1 MSDAVMK
8 YESVIGLEVHAQLL
22 TNSKIFCGCPV
33 AFGGEP
39 NTRVCPICLGMPGV
53 LPVLNRRAVE
63 YTIRMALA
71 VDGHVAETSAFAR
84 KNYFYPDLPKGY
96 QISQYDRAGEPI
108 SLAGGIE
115 IEGEDGLRFV
125 RLRRIHLEEEAGK
138 SIHNEPGYD
147 PDLSYIDFNR
157 TGVPLMEIVSEPDI
171 RSPREASAYLARL
184 RQILQ
189 YIGVCDGNMEEGSLR
204 CDANVSIR
212 KPGDPLGE
220 LVEIKNM
227 NSMRSME
234 RALEFEI
241 ARQSELLD
249 DGGTVVRQTR
259 LWDEEKRETFPMRSK
274 EEAHDYR
281 YFPDPD
287 LVTVEIARSWVDEI
301 GEDLPELPDA
311 RMRRFI
317 YRYGLP
323 QDIAR
328 QLTENRARADYFEAC
343 VSHAAGEASGE
354 ATNSASGEADGET
367 SGEAAGRSAGEPTGE
382 ARTVSN
388 WMLSELLRVQH
399 ENHMDQETI
408 EARIPPDHLAQ
419 LLGQI
424 REGKI
429 SGKIGK
435 DVLDTMA
442 ETGKAPVQ
450 VIEEQGLVQIS
461 DTGELEGVVA
471 GILAEHPD
479 DVAEYRGGKTKLLG
493 FFMGQVM
500 RATQGKAN
508 PKMVNE
514 LLRKKLAE
522 G

>member
-1 MSDAVMK
+1 
-8 YESVIGLEVHAQLL
+8 
-22 TNSKIFCGCPV
+22 
-33 AFGGEP
+33 
-39 NTRVCPICLGMPGV
+39 
-53 LPVLNRRAVE
+53 
-63 YTIRMALA
+63 
-71 VDGHVAETSAFAR
+71 
-84 KNYFYPDLPKGY
+84 
-96 QISQYDRAGEPI
+96 
-108 SLAGGIE
+108 
-115 IEGEDGLRFV
+115 
-125 RLRRIHLEEEAGK
+125 
-138 SIHNEPGYD
+138 
-147 PDLSYIDFNR
+147 
-157 TGVPLMEIVSEPDI
+157 MEIVSEPDI

-189 YIGVCDGNMEEGSLR
+189 YIGVCDGNMDEGSLR

-259 LWDEEKRETFPMRSK
+259 LWNEEKRETFPMRSK

-301 GEDLPELPDA
+301 GEDLPELPDV
-311 RMRRFI
+311 RMRRFVDD
-317 YRYGLP
+317 YGLP
-323 QDIAR
+323 QDMAR

-343 VSHAAGEASGE
+343 VGQASGAAARDATRDE
-354 ATNSASGEADGET
+354 AGSAA
-367 SGEAAGRSAGEPTGE
+367 GEAAGRTVDGAADE

-399 ENHMDQETI
+399 ENRMDQQTL

-424 REGKI
+424 KEGKI

-435 DVLDTMA
+435 DVLDIMA
-442 ETGKAPVQ
+442 ETGKAPAK

-461 DTGELEGVVA
+461 DTGELESVVG

-479 DVAEYRGGKTKLLG
+479 DVAEYRAGKTKLLG

>member
-1 MSDAVMK
+1 MN
-8 YESVIGLEVHAQLL
+8 YEAVIGLEVHAQLL

-39 NTRVCPICLGMPGV
+39 NSRVCPICLGMPGV

-71 VDGHVAETSAFAR
+71 VEGRVAETSAFAR

-115 IEGEDGLRFV
+115 IEGEDGPRYV

-212 KPGDPLGE
+212 RPGDPLGE

-241 ARQSELLD
+241 DRQADLLD

-259 LWDEEKRETFPMRSK
+259 LWNEEERETFPMRSK

-301 GEDLPELPDA
+301 GEDLPELPDV
-311 RMRRFI
+311 RMQRFVED
-317 YRYGLP
+317 YGLP
-323 QDIAR
+323 QDTAR

-343 VSHAAGEASGE
+343 VEQVAGDASGEASGE
-354 ATNSASGEADGET
+354 AAGDATGEAGDAN
-367 SGEAAGRSAGEPTGE
+367 GEANGHATGDATGD

-399 ENHMDQETI
+399 ENRMDQQTLE
-408 EARIPPDHLAQ
+408 ERIPSDHLAQ

-424 REGKI
+424 KEGRI

-435 DVLDTMA
+435 DVLDIMA
-442 ETGKAPVQ
+442 ETGKAPAT

-461 DTGELEGVVA
+461 DTGELEGVVD

-479 DVAEYRGGKTKLLG
+479 DVADYRAGKTKLLG

-508 PKMVNE
+508 PKLVNE
-514 LLRKKLAE
+514 LLRKKLA
-522 G
+522 GG

>member
-1 MSDAVMK
+1 MD
-8 YESVIGLEVHAQLL
+8 YEAVIGLEVHAQLL

-39 NTRVCPICLGMPGV
+39 NTRVCPVCLGMPGV

-71 VDGHVAETSAFAR
+71 VDGRVAETSAFAR

-108 SLAGGIE
+108 SLYGGIE
-115 IEGEDGLRFV
+115 IEGEDGPRFV

-171 RSPREASAYLARL
+171 RSPREASTYLARL

-189 YIGVCDGNMEEGSLR
+189 YIGVCDGNMDEGSLR

-241 ARQSELLD
+241 ARQAEVLD
-249 DGGTVVRQTR
+249 DGGRIVRQTR
-259 LWDEEKRETFPMRSK
+259 LWNEEERVTFPMRSK

-287 LVTVEIARSWVDEI
+287 LVTVEIASSWVDEI
-301 GEDLPELPDA
+301 GKDLPELPDV
-311 RMRRFI
+311 RMQRFADE
-317 YRYGLP
+317 YGLP
-323 QDIAR
+323 RDMAR

-343 VSHAAGEASGE
+343 VSQ
-354 ATNSASGEADGET
+354 TN
-367 SGEAAGRSAGEPTGE
+367 GEAAGE

-399 ENHMDQETI
+399 EARMDQDTL

-424 REGKI
+424 KEGKI

-442 ETGKAPVQ
+442 ETGKTPAA

-461 DTGELEGVVA
+461 DTGELEGIVD
-471 GILAEHPD
+471 GILVEHPE
-479 DVAEYRGGKTKLLG
+479 DVAEYRAGKTKLLG

-500 RATQGKAN
+500 RASQGKAN
-508 PKMVNE
+508 PKLVNE

-522 G
+522 S

>member
-1 MSDAVMK
+1 MSDAVMN

-33 AFGGEP
+33 SFGGEP

-115 IEGEDGLRFV
+115 IEGEDGPRFV

-189 YIGVCDGNMEEGSLR
+189 YIGVCDGNMDEGSLR

-259 LWDEEKRETFPMRSK
+259 LWNEEKRETFPMRSK

-301 GEDLPELPDA
+301 GEDLPELPDV
-311 RMRRFI
+311 RMQRFVDD
-317 YRYGLP
+317 YGLP
-323 QDIAR
+323 QDMAR

-343 VSHAAGEASGE
+343 VDNVDGEAVGGASDEASASESSKAAG
-354 ATNSASGEADGET
+354 D
-367 SGEAAGRSAGEPTGE
+367 

-399 ENHMDQETI
+399 ENHMDQETL

-424 REGKI
+424 KEEKI

-435 DVLDTMA
+435 DVLDIMA
-442 ETGKAPVQ
+442 ETGKAPAQ

-461 DTGELEGVVA
+461 DTGELEGVVD

-479 DVAEYRGGKTKLLG
+479 DVAEYRAGKTKLLG

-508 PKMVNE
+508 PKLVNE
-514 LLRKKLAE
+514 LLRKKLA
-522 G
+522 GD

>member
-1 MSDAVMK
+1 MSDAAPR

-108 SLAGGIE
+108 SLAGGVE
-115 IEGEDGLRFV
+115 IEGEDGPRFV

-189 YIGVCDGNMEEGSLR
+189 YIGVCDGNMDEGSLR

-241 ARQSELLD
+241 ERQTELLD
-249 DGGTVVRQTR
+249 DGGTIVRQTR
-259 LWDEEKRETFPMRSK
+259 LWNEEKRETFPMRSK

-301 GEDLPELPDA
+301 GEDLPELPDV
-311 RMRRFI
+311 RMQRFVDE
-317 YRYGLP
+317 YGLP
-323 QDIAR
+323 QDMAR

-343 VSHAAGEASGE
+343 VSKAVGDTARSAAGEA
-354 ATNSASGEADGET
+354 A
-367 SGEAAGRSAGEPTGE
+367 GEAAGGTSSEAPGGTAGE

-399 ENHMDQETI
+399 ENRMDQGTL

-424 REGKI
+424 KEGKI

-442 ETGKAPVQ
+442 ETGKSPAQ

-461 DTGELEGVVA
+461 DTGELEGVVD
-471 GILAEHPD
+471 GILAEHPG
-479 DVAEYRGGKTKLLG
+479 DVAEYRAGKTKLLG

-514 LLRKKLAE
+514 LLQKKLA
-522 G
+522 GD

>member
-1 MSDAVMK
+1 M
-8 YESVIGLEVHAQLL
+8 
-22 TNSKIFCGCPV
+22 

-39 NTRVCPICLGMPGV
+39 NSRVCPICLGMPGV

-71 VDGHVAETSAFAR
+71 VDGHVAENSAFAR

-108 SLAGGIE
+108 SLRGGIE
-115 IEGEDGLRFV
+115 IEGEDGPRFI

-189 YIGVCDGNMEEGSLR
+189 YVGVCDGNMDEGSLR

-234 RALEFEI
+234 RALAFEI
-241 ARQSELLD
+241 DRQAEVLD
-249 DGGTVVRQTR
+249 DGGRVVRQTR
-259 LWDEEKRETFPMRSK
+259 LWNEEARETFPMRSK

-301 GEDLPELPDA
+301 GEDLPELPDV
-311 RMRRFI
+311 RMRRFVDD
-317 YRYGLP
+317 YGLP
-323 QDIAR
+323 QDSAR

-343 VSHAAGEASGE
+343 VEQTAG
-354 ATNSASGEADGET
+354 DV
-367 SGEAAGRSAGEPTGE
+367 
-382 ARTVSN
+382 RTVSN

-399 ENHMDQETI
+399 ENHVSQQVLE
-408 EARIPPDHLAQ
+408 ERIPPDHLAQ

-424 REGKI
+424 KEGKI

-435 DVLDTMA
+435 DVLDVMA
-442 ETGKAPVQ
+442 ETGKAPAA

-461 DTGELEGVVA
+461 DTGELEGVID
-471 GILAEHPD
+471 GILAKHPD
-479 DVAEYRGGKTKLLG
+479 DVADYRAGKTKLLG

-508 PKMVNE
+508 PKLVNE
-514 LLRKKLAE
+514 LLRKKLA
-522 G
+522 GS

>member
-1 MSDAVMK
+1 MN
-8 YESVIGLEVHAQLL
+8 YEAVIGLEVHAQLL
-22 TNSKIFCGCPV
+22 TNTKIFCGCPV

-71 VDGHVAETSAFAR
+71 VEGHVAETSAFAR

-108 SLAGGIE
+108 SLYGGIE
-115 IEGEDGLRFV
+115 IEGEDGPRFI

-157 TGVPLMEIVSEPDI
+157 TGVPLMEIVSEPDL
-171 RSPREASAYLARL
+171 RSPGEASAYLARL

-212 KPGDPLGE
+212 KSGDPLGE

-227 NSMRSME
+227 NSMRAME

-241 ARQSELLD
+241 DRQAEVLD
-249 DGGTVVRQTR
+249 DGGRIVRQTR
-259 LWDEEKRETFPMRSK
+259 LWNEEERVTFPMRSK
-274 EEAHDYR
+274 EEASDYR

-287 LVTVEIARSWVDEI
+287 LVTVEIARLWVDEI
-301 GEDLPELPDA
+301 GTDLPELPDA
-311 RMRRFI
+311 RMQRFI
-317 YRYGLP
+317 SEYGLP
-323 QDIAR
+323 KDMVR
-328 QLTENRARADYFEAC
+328 QLTENRSRADYFEAC
-343 VSHAAGEASGE
+343 VGQV
-354 ATNSASGEADGET
+354 
-367 SGEAAGRSAGEPTGE
+367 PGE

-399 ENHMDQETI
+399 EGRMDQHTL

-419 LLGQI
+419 LLEQI
-424 REGKI
+424 KEGKI

-435 DVLDTMA
+435 DVLDIMA
-442 ETGKAPVQ
+442 ESGKAPAT

-461 DTGELEGVVA
+461 DTGELEGLVD
-471 GILAEHPD
+471 GILTEHPD
-479 DVAEYRGGKTKLLG
+479 DVADYRAGKTKLLG

-500 RATQGKAN
+500 KATQGKAN

-514 LLRKKLAE
+514 LLLKKLA
-522 G
+522 GG

>member
-39 NTRVCPICLGMPGV
+39 NSRVCPICLGMPGV

-71 VDGHVAETSAFAR
+71 VDGRVAETSAFAR

-115 IEGEDGLRFV
+115 IEGEDGPRFV

-212 KPGDPLGE
+212 QPGDPLGE

-241 ARQSELLD
+241 DRQSELLD

-259 LWDEEKRETFPMRSK
+259 LWNEEKRETFPMRSK

-301 GEDLPELPDA
+301 GETLPELPDV
-311 RMRRFI
+311 RMRRFVDE
-317 YRYGLP
+317 YGLP
-323 QDIAR
+323 QDMAR

-343 VSHAAGEASGE
+343 VSHAADEASGR
-354 ATNSASGEADGET
+354 TVDG
-367 SGEAAGRSAGEPTGE
+367 AANE

-399 ENHMDQETI
+399 ENRMDQQTL
-408 EARIPPDHLAQ
+408 EARIPSDHLAQ

-424 REGKI
+424 KEGKI

-435 DVLDTMA
+435 DVLDNMA
-442 ETGKAPVQ
+442 ETGKAPAS

-461 DTGELEGVVA
+461 DTGELEGVVD

-479 DVAEYRGGKTKLLG
+479 DVAEYQAGKTKLLG

-514 LLRKKLAE
+514 LLRKKLA
-522 G
+522 GD

>member
-1 MSDAVMK
+1 MSR
-8 YESVIGLEVHAQLL
+8 GLRRR
-22 TNSKIFCGCPV
+22 
-33 AFGGEP
+33 EP
-39 NTRVCPICLGMPGV
+39 NSRVCPICLGMPGV

-108 SLAGGIE
+108 SLRGGIE
-115 IEGEDGLRFV
+115 IEGEDGPRFI

-189 YIGVCDGNMEEGSLR
+189 YVGVCDGNMDEGSLR

-234 RALEFEI
+234 RALAFEI
-241 ARQSELLD
+241 DRQAEVLD
-249 DGGTVVRQTR
+249 DGGRVVRQTR
-259 LWDEEKRETFPMRSK
+259 LWNEEARETFPMRSK

-301 GEDLPELPDA
+301 GEDLPELPDV
-311 RMRRFI
+311 RMRRFVDD
-317 YRYGLP
+317 YGLP
-323 QDIAR
+323 QDSAR

-343 VSHAAGEASGE
+343 VEQAAG
-354 ATNSASGEADGET
+354 D
-367 SGEAAGRSAGEPTGE
+367 

-399 ENHMDQETI
+399 ENHVSQQTLE
-408 EARIPPDHLAQ
+408 ERIPPDHLAQ

-424 REGKI
+424 KEGKI

-435 DVLDTMA
+435 DVLDVMA
-442 ETGKAPVQ
+442 ETGKAPAA

-461 DTGELEGVVA
+461 DTGELEGVID

-479 DVAEYRGGKTKLLG
+479 DVADYRAGKTKLLG

-508 PKMVNE
+508 PKLVNE
-514 LLRKKLAE
+514 LLRKKLA
-522 G
+522 GS

>member
-1 MSDAVMK
+1 MD
-8 YESVIGLEVHAQLL
+8 YEAVIGLEVHAQLL

-39 NTRVCPICLGMPGV
+39 NSRVCPICLGMPGV

-71 VDGHVAETSAFAR
+71 VEGHVAETSAFAR

-108 SLAGGIE
+108 SLRGGVT
-115 IEGEDGLRFV
+115 IEGDDGPRFV

-171 RSPREASAYLARL
+171 RSSREASAYLARL

-241 ARQSELLD
+241 ERQTDVLD
-249 DGGTVVRQTR
+249 DGGAVVRQTR
-259 LWDEEKRETFPMRSK
+259 LWNEEKRETFPMRSK

-287 LVTVEIARSWVDEI
+287 LVTVEIVRSWVDEI
-301 GEDLPELPDA
+301 GEDLPELPDV
-311 RMRRFI
+311 RMRRFVDD
-317 YRYGLP
+317 YGLP
-323 QDIAR
+323 QDMAR
-328 QLTENRARADYFEAC
+328 QLTENRARADYFEVC
-343 VSHAAGEASGE
+343 VSEAIGEAAGSSTGKMSGK
-354 ATNSASGEADGET
+354 A
-367 SGEAAGRSAGEPTGE
+367 SGEAAGKAAGKATGE

-399 ENHMDQETI
+399 EGRMDQATL

-424 REGKI
+424 EEGKI

-435 DVLDTMA
+435 DVLDIMA
-442 ETGKAPVQ
+442 ETGKAPAQ

-461 DTGELEGVVA
+461 DTGELEGVVD

-479 DVAEYRGGKTKLLG
+479 DVADYRAGKTKLLG

-508 PKMVNE
+508 PKLVNE

-522 G
+522 D

>member
-1 MSDAVMK
+1 MK
-8 YESVIGLEVHAQLL
+8 YEAVIGLEVHAQLL

-108 SLAGGIE
+108 SLYGGIE
-115 IEGEDGLRFV
+115 IEADDGPRFV

-234 RALEFEI
+234 RALDFEI
-241 ARQSELLD
+241 ERQAEVL
-249 DGGTVVRQTR
+249 DGGGRVERQTR
-259 LWDEEKRETFPMRSK
+259 LWNEEARETFPMRSK

-287 LVTVEIARSWVDEI
+287 LVTVEIARTWVDEI
-301 GEDLPELPDA
+301 GEDLPELPDV
-311 RMRRFI
+311 RMQRFVEE
-317 YRYGLP
+317 YGLP
-323 QDIAR
+323 MEMAR

-343 VSHAAGEASGE
+343 VGQASGE
-354 ATNSASGEADGET
+354 RSGGGSNHASGESSD
-367 SGEAAGRSAGEPTGE
+367 EAAGQASGD
-382 ARTVSN
+382 ARAVSN

-399 ENHMDQETI
+399 ESRVDQQTLEK
-408 EARIPPDHLAQ
+408 RIPPDHLAQ

-424 REGKI
+424 KEGKI

-435 DVLDTMA
+435 DVLDVMA
-442 ETGKAPVQ
+442 ETGKAPAA

-461 DTGELEGVVA
+461 DTGELEGLVD
-471 GILAEHPD
+471 GILAEHTD
-479 DVAEYRGGKTKLLG
+479 DVADYRAGKTKLLG

-500 RATQGKAN
+500 RASQGKAN
-508 PKMVNE
+508 PKLVNE
-514 LLRKKLAE
+514 LLRKKLSE

>member
-1 MSDAVMK
+1 MSDAVMT

-115 IEGEDGLRFV
+115 IEGEDGPRFV

-189 YIGVCDGNMEEGSLR
+189 YIGVCDGNMDEGSLR

-249 DGGTVVRQTR
+249 DGGTVARQTR

-301 GEDLPELPDA
+301 GEDLPELPDV
-311 RMRRFI
+311 RMQRFVDD
-317 YRYGLP
+317 YGLP
-323 QDIAR
+323 QDMAR

-343 VSHAAGEASGE
+343 VSHAAGEATGGTAGEASGE
-354 ATNSASGEADGET
+354 ATEGSA
-367 SGEAAGRSAGEPTGE
+367 GE

-399 ENHMDQETI
+399 ESRMDQETL

-424 REGKI
+424 KKGKI

-435 DVLDTMA
+435 DVLDIMA
-442 ETGKAPVQ
+442 ETGKASAQ

-479 DVAEYRGGKTKLLG
+479 DVAEYRAGKTKLLG

-514 LLRKKLAE
+514 LLRKKLAGE
-522 G
+522 

>member
-1 MSDAVMK
+1 MN
-8 YESVIGLEVHAQLL
+8 YEAVIGLEVHAQLL

-71 VDGHVAETSAFAR
+71 VDGRVAETSAFAR

-108 SLAGGIE
+108 SLHGGIE
-115 IEGEDGLRFV
+115 IEGEEGPRFV

-189 YIGVCDGNMEEGSLR
+189 YIGVCDGNMDEGSLR

-241 ARQSELLD
+241 ERQADVLD
-249 DGGTVVRQTR
+249 DGGRVVRQTR

-301 GEDLPELPDA
+301 GEDLPELPDV
-311 RMRRFI
+311 RMRRFVDD
-317 YRYGLP
+317 YGLP
-323 QDIAR
+323 VDMAR

-343 VSHAAGEASGE
+343 VGQVAGDAAGQAS
-354 ATNSASGEADGET
+354 
-367 SGEAAGRSAGEPTGE
+367 GE

-399 ENHMDQETI
+399 ENRMDQETL
-408 EARIPPDHLAQ
+408 ESRIPPDHLAQ
-419 LLGQI
+419 LLGHI
-424 REGKI
+424 KGGKI

-435 DVLDTMA
+435 DVLDIMA
-442 ETGKAPVQ
+442 ESGKAPAT

-461 DTGELEGVVA
+461 DTDELEGVVD

-479 DVAEYRGGKTKLLG
+479 DVADYRAGKTKLLG

>member
-1 MSDAVMK
+1 MSDAVMN

-115 IEGEDGLRFV
+115 IEGEDGPRFV

-189 YIGVCDGNMEEGSLR
+189 YIGVCDGNMDEGSLR

-259 LWDEEKRETFPMRSK
+259 LWNEEKRETFPMRSK

-287 LVTVEIARSWVDEI
+287 LVTVEIAHSWVDEI
-301 GEDLPELPDA
+301 GEDLPELPDV
-311 RMRRFI
+311 RMQRFVDE
-317 YRYGLP
+317 YGLP
-323 QDIAR
+323 QDMSR
-328 QLTENRARADYFEAC
+328 QLTENRARADFFEAC
-343 VSHAAGEASGE
+343 VSHA
-354 ATNSASGEADGET
+354 TD
-367 SGEAAGRSAGEPTGE
+367 E

-399 ENHMDQETI
+399 ENHMDQGTL

-424 REGKI
+424 KEGKI

-435 DVLDTMA
+435 DVLDIMA
-442 ETGKAPVQ
+442 ETGKAPAK

-461 DTGELEGVVA
+461 DTGELEGVVD

-479 DVAEYRGGKTKLLG
+479 DVAEYRAGKTKLLG

-514 LLRKKLAE
+514 LLQKKLAE

>member
-1 MSDAVMK
+1 MN
-8 YESVIGLEVHAQLL
+8 YEAVIGLEVHAQLL

-71 VDGHVAETSAFAR
+71 VEGRVAETSAFAR

-108 SLAGGIE
+108 SLDGGIE
-115 IEGEDGLRFV
+115 IEGEDGPRFV

-241 ARQSELLD
+241 ERQAEVLD
-249 DGGTVVRQTR
+249 DGGRVVRQTR

-301 GEDLPELPDA
+301 GEDLPELPDV
-311 RMRRFI
+311 RMRRFVED
-317 YRYGLP
+317 YGMP
-323 QDIAR
+323 RDMAR

-343 VSHAAGEASGE
+343 VDHVSGDAAGQASG
-354 ATNSASGEADGET
+354 D
-367 SGEAAGRSAGEPTGE
+367 

-399 ENHMDQETI
+399 ENRMDQQTLE
-408 EARIPPDHLAQ
+408 ERIPPDHLAQ
-419 LLGQI
+419 LLRQI

-435 DVLDTMA
+435 DVLDIMA
-442 ETGKAPVQ
+442 ETGKAPAT

-461 DTGELEGVVA
+461 DTGELEGVVD
-471 GILAEHPD
+471 GILTEHPD
-479 DVAEYRGGKTKLLG
+479 DVADYRGGKTKLLG

-508 PKMVNE
+508 PKLVNE

>member
-1 MSDAVMK
+1 MN
-8 YESVIGLEVHAQLL
+8 YEAVIGLEVHAQLL

-71 VDGHVAETSAFAR
+71 VEGHVAETSAFAR

-108 SLAGGIE
+108 SLYGGIE
-115 IEGEDGLRFV
+115 IEGEDGPRFI

-157 TGVPLMEIVSEPDI
+157 TGVPLMEIVSEPDL

-227 NSMRSME
+227 NSMRAME

-241 ARQSELLD
+241 DRQAEVLD
-249 DGGTVVRQTR
+249 DGGRIVRQTR
-259 LWDEEKRETFPMRSK
+259 LWNEEERVTFPMRSK
-274 EEAHDYR
+274 EEASDYR

-301 GEDLPELPDA
+301 GADLPELPDV
-311 RMRRFI
+311 RMLRFI
-317 YRYGLP
+317 SEYGLP
-323 QDIAR
+323 KDMAR

-343 VSHAAGEASGE
+343 VDQAP
-354 ATNSASGEADGET
+354 D
-367 SGEAAGRSAGEPTGE
+367 E

-388 WMLSELLRVQH
+388 WMLSEMLRVQH
-399 ENHMDQETI
+399 EGRMDQQTLET
-408 EARIPPDHLAQ
+408 RIPPDHLAQ

-424 REGKI
+424 KEGKI

-435 DVLDTMA
+435 DVLDIMA
-442 ETGKAPVQ
+442 ESGKAPAT

-461 DTGELEGVVA
+461 DTGELEGLVD

-479 DVAEYRGGKTKLLG
+479 DVADYRAGKTKLLG

-500 RATQGKAN
+500 KATQGKAN

-514 LLRKKLAE
+514 LLQKKLA
-522 G
+522 GG

>member
-1 MSDAVMK
+1 MSNAAMR

-71 VDGHVAETSAFAR
+71 VDGRVAETSAFAR

-115 IEGEDGLRFV
+115 IEGEDGARFV

-189 YIGVCDGNMEEGSLR
+189 YVGVCDGNMEEGSLR

-241 ARQSELLD
+241 KRQSEVLD
-249 DGGTVVRQTR
+249 NGGRVVRQTR
-259 LWDEEKRETFPMRSK
+259 LWNEEKRETFPMRSK

-301 GEDLPELPDA
+301 GEDLPELPDV
-311 RMRRFI
+311 RMQRFVDE
-317 YRYGLP
+317 YGLQ
-323 QDIAR
+323 QDMAR

-343 VSHAAGEASGE
+343 VSHAAGGP
-354 ATNSASGEADGET
+354 
-367 SGEAAGRSAGEPTGE
+367 SGEAAGDAAGE

-399 ENHMDQETI
+399 ENHMDQDTLES
-408 EARIPPDHLAQ
+408 RIPPDHLVQ

-424 REGKI
+424 KAGKI

-461 DTGELEGVVA
+461 DTGELEGVVD

-479 DVAEYRGGKTKLLG
+479 DVAEYRAGKTKLLG

>member
-1 MSDAVMK
+1 MN
-8 YESVIGLEVHAQLL
+8 YEAVIGLEVHAQLL

-71 VDGHVAETSAFAR
+71 VEGHVAETSAFAR

-108 SLAGGIE
+108 SLYGGIE
-115 IEGEDGLRFV
+115 IEGEDGPRFI

-157 TGVPLMEIVSEPDI
+157 TGVPLMEIVSEPDL
-171 RSPREASAYLARL
+171 RSPREASAYLAQL

-212 KPGDPLGE
+212 KSGDPLGE

-227 NSMRSME
+227 NSMRAME

-241 ARQSELLD
+241 DRQAVVLD
-249 DGGTVVRQTR
+249 DGGRIVRQTR
-259 LWDEEKRETFPMRSK
+259 LWNEEERVTFPMRSK
-274 EEAHDYR
+274 EEASDYR

-301 GEDLPELPDA
+301 GMDLPELPDV
-311 RMRRFI
+311 RMQRFI
-317 YRYGLP
+317 SEYGLP
-323 QDIAR
+323 KDMAR

-343 VSHAAGEASGE
+343 VDQAP
-354 ATNSASGEADGET
+354 D
-367 SGEAAGRSAGEPTGE
+367 E

-399 ENHMDQETI
+399 ENRMDQETL
-408 EARIPPDHLAQ
+408 ETRIPPDHLAQ

-424 REGKI
+424 KEGKI

-435 DVLDTMA
+435 DVLDIMA
-442 ETGKAPVQ
+442 ESGKSPAT

-461 DTGELEGVVA
+461 DTGELEGLVD
-471 GILAEHPD
+471 GILTEHPD
-479 DVAEYRGGKTKLLG
+479 DVADYRAGKTKLLG

-500 RATQGKAN
+500 KATQGKAN

-514 LLRKKLAE
+514 LLRKKLA
-522 G
+522 GG

>member
-1 MSDAVMK
+1 MSATEQGNMD
-8 YESVIGLEVHAQLL
+8 YEAVIGLEVHAQLL
-22 TNSKIFCGCPV
+22 TNSKIFCGCAV

-39 NTRVCPICLGMPGV
+39 NSRVCPICLGMPGV

-71 VDGHVAETSAFAR
+71 VDGHVAEISAFAR

-108 SLAGGIE
+108 SLAGGVT
-115 IEGEDGLRFV
+115 IEGDDGPRFV

-241 ARQSELLD
+241 ERQSELLD

-259 LWDEEKRETFPMRSK
+259 LWNEEKRETFPMRSK

-301 GEDLPELPDA
+301 GEDLPELPDV
-311 RMRRFI
+311 RVRRFVDD
-317 YRYGLP
+317 YGLP
-323 QDIAR
+323 QDMAR

-343 VSHAAGEASGE
+343 VGQAVGEAGGSPAGEVSGK
-354 ATNSASGEADGET
+354 A
-367 SGEAAGRSAGEPTGE
+367 SGEAAGQATGE

-399 ENHMDQETI
+399 ENRMDQATL

-424 REGKI
+424 KEGKI

-435 DVLDTMA
+435 DVLDNMA
-442 ETGKAPVQ
+442 ETGKAPAQ

-461 DTGELEGVVA
+461 DTGELEGLVD

-479 DVAEYRGGKTKLLG
+479 DVADYRAGKTKLLG

-508 PKMVNE
+508 PKLVNE
-514 LLRKKLAE
+514 LLRKKLA
-522 G
+522 GG

>member
-1 MSDAVMK
+1 MN
-8 YESVIGLEVHAQLL
+8 YEAVIGLEVHAQLL
-22 TNSKIFCGCPV
+22 TNSKIFCGCSV

-108 SLAGGIE
+108 SLYGGVE
-115 IEGEDGLRFV
+115 IEGEDSPRFI

-147 PDLSYIDFNR
+147 PDLSYIDYNR

-204 CDANVSIR
+204 CDANISIR

-241 ARQSELLD
+241 ERQADVLD
-249 DGGTVVRQTR
+249 DGGRVVRQTR
-259 LWDEEKRETFPMRSK
+259 LWNEEERETIPMRSK

-301 GEDLPELPDA
+301 SEDLPELPDV
-311 RMRRFI
+311 RMQRFVDE
-317 YRYGLP
+317 YELP
-323 QDIAR
+323 PDMSR

-343 VSHAAGEASGE
+343 VGHAAGKASGD
-354 ATNSASGEADGET
+354 AASQA
-367 SGEAAGRSAGEPTGE
+367 SGEAAGQASGEGSGEVFSKATNQASGE
-382 ARTVSN
+382 ARAVSN

-399 ENHMDQETI
+399 ENHVDQRTLE
-408 EARIPPDHLAQ
+408 ERIPPTHLAQ
-419 LLGQI
+419 LLAQI
-424 REGKI
+424 KDGKI

-435 DVLDTMA
+435 DVLDIMA
-442 ETGKAPVQ
+442 ETGKAPAT

-461 DTGELEGVVA
+461 DTGELEGVVD
-471 GILAEHPD
+471 GILSEHSE
-479 DVAEYRGGKTKLLG
+479 DVADYRAGKIKLLG

-508 PKMVNE
+508 PKLVNE
-514 LLRKKLAE
+514 LLREKLA
-522 G
+522 GS

>member
-1 MSDAVMK
+1 MK

-22 TNSKIFCGCPV
+22 TNSKIFCGCSV
-33 AFGGEP
+33 DFGGEP

-71 VDGHVAETSAFAR
+71 VDGRVAETSAFAR

-115 IEGEDGLRFV
+115 IEGEDGPRFV

-189 YIGVCDGNMEEGSLR
+189 YVGVCDGNMEEGSLR

-241 ARQSELLD
+241 ERQAELLD
-249 DGGTVVRQTR
+249 DGGRVVRQTR
-259 LWDEEKRETFPMRSK
+259 LWNEEKRETFPMRSK

-301 GEDLPELPDA
+301 GEDLPELPDV
-311 RMRRFI
+311 RMQRFVDE
-317 YRYGLP
+317 YGLP
-323 QDIAR
+323 QDMAR
-328 QLTENRARADYFEAC
+328 QLTENRARANYFEAC
-343 VSHAAGEASGE
+343 VSHAAGGP
-354 ATNSASGEADGET
+354 
-367 SGEAAGRSAGEPTGE
+367 SGEAAGDAAGE

-399 ENHMDQETI
+399 ENHMDQGTL

-424 REGKI
+424 KEGKI

-435 DVLDTMA
+435 DVLDNMA
-442 ETGKAPVQ
+442 ETGKAPAQ

-461 DTGELEGVVA
+461 DTGELEGVVD

-479 DVAEYRGGKTKLLG
+479 DVAEYRAGKTKLLG

-514 LLRKKLAE
+514 LLRKKLA
-522 G
+522 GN

>member
-1 MSDAVMK
+1 MSATEQGNMD
-8 YESVIGLEVHAQLL
+8 YEAVIGLEVHAQLL
-22 TNSKIFCGCPV
+22 TNSKIFCGCAV

-39 NTRVCPICLGMPGV
+39 NSRVCPICLGMPGV

-108 SLAGGIE
+108 SLAGGVE
-115 IEGEDGLRFV
+115 IEGEDGPRFV

-241 ARQSELLD
+241 ERQSELLD

-259 LWDEEKRETFPMRSK
+259 LWNEEKRETFPMRSK

-301 GEDLPELPDA
+301 GEDLPELPDV
-311 RMRRFI
+311 RVRRFVDD
-317 YRYGLP
+317 YGLP
-323 QDIAR
+323 QDMAR

-343 VSHAAGEASGE
+343 VGQAVGEAGGSPAGEVSGK
-354 ATNSASGEADGET
+354 A
-367 SGEAAGRSAGEPTGE
+367 SGEAAGQATGE

-399 ENHMDQETI
+399 ENRMDQATL

-424 REGKI
+424 KEGKI

-435 DVLDTMA
+435 DVLDNMA
-442 ETGKAPVQ
+442 ETGKAPAQ

-461 DTGELEGVVA
+461 NTGELEGVVD

-479 DVAEYRGGKTKLLG
+479 DVADYRAGKTKLLG

-508 PKMVNE
+508 PKLVNE

>member
-1 MSDAVMK
+1 MN
-8 YESVIGLEVHAQLL
+8 YEAVIGLEVHAQLL

-39 NTRVCPICLGMPGV
+39 NSRVCPICLGMPGV

-71 VDGHVAETSAFAR
+71 VEGRVAETSAFAR

-108 SLAGGIE
+108 SLDGGIE
-115 IEGEDGLRFV
+115 IEGEDGPRFV

-241 ARQSELLD
+241 ERQADLLD
-249 DGGTVVRQTR
+249 DGGRVVRQTR
-259 LWDEEKRETFPMRSK
+259 LWNEEERETFPMRSK

-287 LVTVEIARSWVDEI
+287 LVTVEIARSWVNEI
-301 GEDLPELPDA
+301 GEDLPELPDV
-311 RMRRFI
+311 RMRRFVEE
-317 YRYGLP
+317 YELP
-323 QDIAR
+323 QDMAR

-343 VSHAAGEASGE
+343 VGRA
-354 ATNSASGEADGET
+354 
-367 SGEAAGRSAGEPTGE
+367 SGEAAGQASDEAAGKETGETAGKASGE

-399 ENHMDQETI
+399 ENRMDQQTLE
-408 EARIPPDHLAQ
+408 ERVPPDHLAQ
-419 LLGQI
+419 LLSQI

-435 DVLDTMA
+435 DVLDIMA
-442 ETGKAPVQ
+442 ESGKAPAA

-461 DTGELEGVVA
+461 DTGELEGVVN
-471 GILAEHPD
+471 GILADHPD
-479 DVAEYRGGKTKLLG
+479 DVADYRAGKTKLLG

-508 PKMVNE
+508 PKLVNE
-514 LLRKKLAE
+514 LLRKKLA
-522 G
+522 GG

>member
-1 MSDAVMK
+1 MN
-8 YESVIGLEVHAQLL
+8 YEAVIGLEVHAQLL

-71 VDGHVAETSAFAR
+71 VEGHVAETSAFAR

-108 SLAGGIE
+108 SLYGGIE
-115 IEGEDGLRFV
+115 IEGEDGPRFI

-157 TGVPLMEIVSEPDI
+157 TGVPLMEIVSEPDL

-227 NSMRSME
+227 NSMRAME

-241 ARQSELLD
+241 ERQAEVLD
-249 DGGTVVRQTR
+249 DGSRIVRQTR
-259 LWDEEKRETFPMRSK
+259 LWNEEERVTFPMRSK
-274 EEAHDYR
+274 EEASDYR

-287 LVTVEIARSWVDEI
+287 LVTVEIARTWVDEI
-301 GEDLPELPDA
+301 GQDLPELPDV
-311 RMRRFI
+311 RMQRFVDD
-317 YRYGLP
+317 YGLP

-343 VSHAAGEASGE
+343 VVQS
-354 ATNSASGEADGET
+354 
-367 SGEAAGRSAGEPTGE
+367 PGE

-388 WMLSELLRVQH
+388 WMLSEMLRVQH
-399 ENHMDQETI
+399 EGRMDQQTLES
-408 EARIPPDHLAQ
+408 RIPPNHLVQ

-424 REGKI
+424 KEGQI

-435 DVLDTMA
+435 DVLDIMA
-442 ETGKAPVQ
+442 ESGKAPAT

-461 DTGELEGVVA
+461 DTGELEGLVD
-471 GILAEHPD
+471 GILTEHPD
-479 DVAEYRGGKTKLLG
+479 DVADYRAGKTKLLG

-500 RATQGKAN
+500 KATQGKAN

-514 LLRKKLAE
+514 LLRKKLA
-522 G
+522 GG

>member
-1 MSDAVMK
+1 MSDAAMK

-22 TNSKIFCGCPV
+22 TNSKIFCGCSV

-115 IEGEDGLRFV
+115 IEGEDGPRFV

-241 ARQSELLD
+241 DRQSELLD
-249 DGGTVVRQTR
+249 DGGRVVRQTR

-287 LVTVEIARSWVDEI
+287 LVTVEIARAWVDEI

-311 RMRRFI
+311 RMRRFVDE
-317 YRYGLP
+317 YGLP
-323 QDIAR
+323 QDMAR

-343 VSHAAGEASGE
+343 VSHAAGEA
-354 ATNSASGEADGET
+354 
-367 SGEAAGRSAGEPTGE
+367 
-382 ARTVSN
+382 RTVSN

-399 ENHMDQETI
+399 ENRMAQETL

-424 REGKI
+424 KEGKI

-435 DVLDTMA
+435 DVLDIMA
-442 ETGKAPVQ
+442 KTGETPAS

-479 DVAEYRGGKTKLLG
+479 DVAEYRAGKTKLLG

-508 PKMVNE
+508 PRMVNE

>member
-1 MSDAVMK
+1 MG
-8 YESVIGLEVHAQLL
+8 YEAVIGLEVHAQLL
-22 TNSKIFCGCPV
+22 TKSKIFCSCPV

-39 NTRVCPICLGMPGV
+39 NSRVCPICLGMPGV

-108 SLAGGIE
+108 SLGGGVDI
-115 IEGEDGLRFV
+115 DGDHGSRFV

-138 SIHNEPGYD
+138 SIHNEPGYN

-171 RSPREASAYLARL
+171 RSPREASIYLARL

-204 CDANVSIR
+204 CDANISIR

-241 ARQSELLD
+241 ERQTDLLD
-249 DGGTVVRQTR
+249 QEETIVRQTR
-259 LWDEEKRETFPMRSK
+259 LWDEGSRETFAMRSK
-274 EEAHDYR
+274 EEASDYR

-287 LVTVEIARSWVDEI
+287 LVTVKISRAWVSEIRK
-301 GEDLPELPDA
+301 DLPELPHV
-311 RMRRFI
+311 RMQRFI
-317 YRYGLP
+317 DDYGLP
-323 QDIAR
+323 PDMAR
-328 QLTENRARADYFEAC
+328 QLTGNRARANYFEIC
-343 VSHAAGEASGE
+343 V
-354 ATNSASGEADGET
+354 
-367 SGEAAGRSAGEPTGE
+367 RKVPGE
-382 ARTVSN
+382 ARTVCH
-388 WMLSELLRVQH
+388 WMLSELLRVQN
-399 ENHMDQETI
+399 ENRMDQETL
-408 EARIPPDHLAQ
+408 EVRIPPDHLSQ
-419 LLGQI
+419 LLREI
-424 REGKI
+424 NEGKI

-435 DVLDTMA
+435 DVLDIMA
-442 ETGKAPVQ
+442 ESGKTPAMI
-450 VIEEQGLVQIS
+450 IEEEKLVQIS
-461 DTGELEGVVA
+461 DSSRLEELVA
-471 GILAEHPD
+471 ELLAKHPD
-479 DVAEYRGGKTKLLG
+479 DVAEYRSGKTKILG
-493 FFMGQVM
+493 FFIGQVM
-500 RATQGKAN
+500 RETQGKAN

-514 LLRKKLAE
+514 FLRKKLAE

>member
-1 MSDAVMK
+1 MK

-71 VDGHVAETSAFAR
+71 VDGRVAETSAFAR

-115 IEGEDGLRFV
+115 IEGEDGPRFV

-189 YIGVCDGNMEEGSLR
+189 YIGVCDGNMDEGSLR

-241 ARQSELLD
+241 ERQSELLD

-259 LWDEEKRETFPMRSK
+259 LWNEEKRETFPMRSK

-301 GEDLPELPDA
+301 GEDLPELPDV
-311 RMRRFI
+311 RMRRFVDE
-317 YRYGLP
+317 YGLP
-323 QDIAR
+323 QDMAR
-328 QLTENRARADYFEAC
+328 QLTENRTRADYFETC
-343 VSHAAGEASGE
+343 VTYAAGEVAVG
-354 ATNSASGEADGET
+354 A
-367 SGEAAGRSAGEPTGE
+367 SGEAAGGTAEE

-399 ENHMDQETI
+399 ENHMDQETL

-424 REGKI
+424 KEEKI

-435 DVLDTMA
+435 DVLDIMA
-442 ETGKAPVQ
+442 ETGKAPAQ

-471 GILAEHPD
+471 GILTEHPD
-479 DVAEYRGGKTKLLG
+479 DVAEYRAGKTKLLG

>member
-1 MSDAVMK
+1 MK

-22 TNSKIFCGCPV
+22 TNSKIFCGCTV

-115 IEGEDGLRFV
+115 IEGEDGPRFV

-189 YIGVCDGNMEEGSLR
+189 YIGVCDGNMDEGSLR

-241 ARQSELLD
+241 DRQSELLD
-249 DGGTVVRQTR
+249 DGGRVVRQTR

-301 GEDLPELPDA
+301 GEDLPELPDV
-311 RMRRFI
+311 RMRRI
-317 YRYGLP
+317 VDEYGLP
-323 QDIAR
+323 QDMAR
-328 QLTENRARADYFEAC
+328 QLTEIRARADYFEAC
-343 VSHAAGEASGE
+343 VSHAVGDAAGGASG
-354 ATNSASGEADGET
+354 GV
-367 SGEAAGRSAGEPTGE
+367 AGD

-399 ENHMDQETI
+399 ENHMNQQTLG
-408 EARIPPDHLAQ
+408 ARIPPDHLAQ

-424 REGKI
+424 KDEKI

-435 DVLDTMA
+435 DVLDIMA
-442 ETGKAPVQ
+442 ETGKAPAQ

-461 DTGELEGVVA
+461 DTGELEGVVD

-479 DVAEYRGGKTKLLG
+479 DVAEYRAGKTKLLG

-514 LLRKKLAE
+514 LLRKKLA
-522 G
+522 GD

>member
-1 MSDAVMK
+1 MN
-8 YESVIGLEVHAQLL
+8 YEAVIGLEVHAQLL
-22 TNSKIFCGCPV
+22 TNSKIFCGCSV

-108 SLAGGIE
+108 SLFGGVE
-115 IEGEDGLRFV
+115 IEGEDGPRFV

-147 PDLSYIDFNR
+147 PDLSYIDYNR

-241 ARQSELLD
+241 ERQAVVLD
-249 DGGTVVRQTR
+249 DGGRVVRQTR
-259 LWDEEKRETFPMRSK
+259 LWNEEERETFPMRSK

-287 LVTVEIARSWVDEI
+287 LVTVEIARTWVDEI
-301 GEDLPELPDA
+301 SEDLPELPDV
-311 RMRRFI
+311 RMQRFVDE
-317 YRYGLP
+317 YELP
-323 QDIAR
+323 PDMAR

-343 VSHAAGEASGE
+343 VGDLAGESSGE
-354 ATNSASGEADGET
+354 ATSHQSSDAADQVSGEGSGKSSGEAR
-367 SGEAAGRSAGEPTGE
+367 A
-382 ARTVSN
+382 VSN

-399 ENHMDQETI
+399 ESRMDQATLE
-408 EARIPPDHLAQ
+408 ERIPPTHLAQ
-419 LLGQI
+419 LLAQI
-424 REGKI
+424 KDGKI

-442 ETGKAPVQ
+442 ETGKAPVE

-461 DTGELEGVVA
+461 DTGELEGVVDS
-471 GILAEHPD
+471 ILAEHPD
-479 DVAEYRGGKTKLLG
+479 DVAEYRAGKTKLLG

-508 PKMVNE
+508 PKLVNE
-514 LLRKKLAE
+514 LLREKLA
-522 G
+522 GG

>member
-1 MSDAVMK
+1 MSDAAMK

-22 TNSKIFCGCPV
+22 TNSKIFCGCTV

-115 IEGEDGLRFV
+115 IEGEDGPRFV

-189 YIGVCDGNMEEGSLR
+189 YIGVCDGNMDEGSLR

-241 ARQSELLD
+241 DRQSELLD
-249 DGGTVVRQTR
+249 DGGRVVRQTR

-301 GEDLPELPDA
+301 GEDLPELPDV
-311 RMRRFI
+311 RMRRI
-317 YRYGLP
+317 VDEYGLP
-323 QDIAR
+323 QDMAR
-328 QLTENRARADYFEAC
+328 QLTEIRARADYFEAC
-343 VSHAAGEASGE
+343 VSHAVGDAAGGASG
-354 ATNSASGEADGET
+354 GV
-367 SGEAAGRSAGEPTGE
+367 AGD

-399 ENHMDQETI
+399 ENHMNQQTLG
-408 EARIPPDHLAQ
+408 ARIPPDHLAQ

-424 REGKI
+424 KDEKI

-435 DVLDTMA
+435 DVLDIMA
-442 ETGKAPVQ
+442 ETGKAPAQ

-461 DTGELEGVVA
+461 DTGELEGVVD

-479 DVAEYRGGKTKLLG
+479 DVAEYRAGKTKLLG

-514 LLRKKLAE
+514 LLRKKLA
-522 G
+522 GD

>member
-1 MSDAVMK
+1 MSADEQVNMK

-71 VDGHVAETSAFAR
+71 VDGRVAETSAFAR

-115 IEGEDGLRFV
+115 IEGEDGPRFV

-189 YIGVCDGNMEEGSLR
+189 YIGVCDGNMDEGSLR

-241 ARQSELLD
+241 ERQSELLD

-259 LWDEEKRETFPMRSK
+259 LWNEEKRETFPMRSK

-287 LVTVEIARSWVDEI
+287 LVTVEVARSWVDEI
-301 GEDLPELPDA
+301 GEDLPELPDV
-311 RMRRFI
+311 RMRRFVDE
-317 YRYGLP
+317 YGLP
-323 QDIAR
+323 QDMAR
-328 QLTENRARADYFEAC
+328 QLTENRDRADYFEAC
-343 VSHAAGEASGE
+343 VTHAAGEA
-354 ATNSASGEADGET
+354 
-367 SGEAAGRSAGEPTGE
+367 AGGSAGKPTDE
-382 ARTVSN
+382 ARAVSN

-399 ENHMDQETI
+399 EIRVDQETL

-424 REGKI
+424 KEGKI

-435 DVLDTMA
+435 DVLDAMA

-461 DTGELEGVVA
+461 DTGELEGVVD

-479 DVAEYRGGKTKLLG
+479 DVAEYRAGKTKLLG

-514 LLRKKLAE
+514 LLRKKLA
-522 G
+522 GD

>member
-1 MSDAVMK
+1 MN
-8 YESVIGLEVHAQLL
+8 YEAVIGLEVHAQLL

-71 VDGHVAETSAFAR
+71 VEGHVAETSAFAR

-108 SLAGGIE
+108 SLYGGIE
-115 IEGEDGLRFV
+115 IEGEDGPRFI

-157 TGVPLMEIVSEPDI
+157 TGVPLMEIVSEPDL

-227 NSMRSME
+227 NSMRAME

-241 ARQSELLD
+241 ERQAEVLD
-249 DGGTVVRQTR
+249 DGGRIVRQTR
-259 LWDEEKRETFPMRSK
+259 LWNEEERVTFPMRSK
-274 EEAHDYR
+274 EEASDYR

-301 GEDLPELPDA
+301 GTDLPELPDV
-311 RMRRFI
+311 RMQRFVDD
-317 YRYGLP
+317 YGLP
-323 QDIAR
+323 QDIAH
-328 QLTENRARADYFEAC
+328 QLTENRTRADYFEAC
-343 VSHAAGEASGE
+343 VGQA
-354 ATNSASGEADGET
+354 
-367 SGEAAGRSAGEPTGE
+367 PGE

-399 ENHMDQETI
+399 EGRMDQKTLET
-408 EARIPPDHLAQ
+408 RIPPDHLAQ
-419 LLGQI
+419 LLEQI
-424 REGKI
+424 KEGKI

-435 DVLDTMA
+435 DVLDIMA
-442 ETGKAPVQ
+442 ESGKAPAT

-461 DTGELEGVVA
+461 DTGELEGLVD
-471 GILAEHPD
+471 GILTEHPD
-479 DVAEYRGGKTKLLG
+479 DVADYRAGKTKLLG

-500 RATQGKAN
+500 KATQGKAN

-514 LLRKKLAE
+514 LLRKKLA
-522 G
+522 GG